1 MVLMASRIQTTN
13 HKRSDTFTRKIIVSD
28 ADGVVDLTGDSVT
41 SQVKTWDFSAVAT
54 LTIDTSG
61 AATGEIL
68 ISASDTSAWPLTD
81 EERPLICDLKI
92 VSGDTVRTDTFG
104 IIVVRQVTD

>member
-1 MVLMASRIQTTN
+1 MASRIQTTN
-13 HKRSDTFTRKIIVSD
+13 HKRGDTFNRKVIVSD
-28 ADGVVDLTGDSVT
+28 ANGIVDLTGDTVT
-41 SQVKTWDFSAVAT
+41 SKVKTWDYSAVAT

-61 AATGEIL
+61 AANGEVVIT
-68 ISASDTSAWPLTD
+68 ASDTSAWPLTD
-81 EERPLICDLKI
+81 EERPLLCDVKI